1 MEAPN
6 TITSEPGEV
15 RYLVSSKR
23 HQARKPMPVLRLIG
37 NFLIMAGILLLL
49 GIGGW
54 YGFTMWSNQ
63 QQKEQFVAEGVIIN
77 PPVEATAL
85 PTAPPIVIPDLA
97 GGTIAT
103 EMLGIAN
110 NKPPV
115 VDSSPP
121 IHLSIPSVKIDT
133 KVVPVSWTM
142 IPAPGGKL
150 KSEWQVADYA
160 VGHHAGSANPGQP
173 GNVVLSGHVDYKGQV
188 FKDLD
193 KAQKGDEVV
202 LHTEKGQYVYVITER
217 VLVKEEG
224 VSQEEKERNA
234 RYMNQTPDP
243 TLTMITCWPYGID
256 DHRLI
261 MIAKPYQS
269 ALTAQ
274 SEFTIR

>member
-6 TITSEPGEV
+6 TIRSEQGEA

-23 HQARKPMPVLRLIG
+23 HQARKQLPVLRLIG
-37 NFLIMAGILLLL
+37 NFLILAGLLLL
-49 GIGGW
+49 LSIGGW
-54 YGFTMWSNQ
+54 YGYTTWSNQ
-63 QQKEQFVAEGVIIN
+63 QYIDQLRAEGGIVN
-77 PPVEATAL
+77 PSVEATAL
-85 PTAPPIVIPDLA
+85 PTAPAPVVIPILA

-103 EMLGIAN
+103 DMLGIAN
-110 NKPPV
+110 PPPV

-121 IHLSIPSVKIDT
+121 IELSIPSIKLDT
-133 KVVPVSWTM
+133 KVVPVSWVM
-142 IPAPGGKL
+142 LPAPGGTL
-150 KSEWQVADYA
+150 KSEWEVADYA
-160 VGHHAGSANPGQP
+160 VGHHAGSANPGEP

-202 LHTEKGQYVYVITER
+202 LHTEKGQYVYVITDR
-217 VLVKEEG
+217 VLVLEEG

-234 RYMNQTPDP
+234 RYMDPTPDP

-256 DHRLI
+256 NYRLI